1 MRLRDLA
8 NAVLSETCLIQD
20 TQKVS
25 QLTAEP
31 AFNPMTTIKEL
42 KQQAVSEFKKSEND
56 TGSSSVQIALLT
68 KRINHVTEHMRTN
81 KKDYASRRGLLTMV
95 SRRRGLL
102 DYVRRHDPQ
111 QYLDLLARL
120 GIRK

>member
-1 MRLRDLA
+1 MTSN
-8 NAVLSETCLIQD
+8 NALVEQTL
-20 TQKVS
+20 
-25 QLTAEP
+25 
-31 AFNPMTTIKEL
+31 
-42 KQQAVSEFKKSEND
+42 SEFKKSEND
-56 TGSSSVQIALLT
+56 TGSSAVQIASLT
-68 KRINHVTEHMRTN
+68 HRINHLTEHMRHN

>member
-1 MRLRDLA
+1 
-8 NAVLSETCLIQD
+8 
-20 TQKVS
+20 
-25 QLTAEP
+25 
-31 AFNPMTTIKEL
+31 MTTSKAL
-42 KQQAVSEFKKSEND
+42 NQQAISAFKKSDSD
-56 TGSSSVQIALLT
+56 TGSSAVQIAILT
-68 KRINHVTEHMRTN
+68 QRINHVTEHMRTN

>member
-1 MRLRDLA
+1 
-8 NAVLSETCLIQD
+8 
-20 TQKVS
+20 
-25 QLTAEP
+25 
-31 AFNPMTTIKEL
+31 MTSIKEL
-42 KQQAVSEFKKSEND
+42 REKAIAEFKKSESD
-56 TGSSSVQIALLT
+56 TGSSSVQIAVLT
-68 KRINHVTEHMRTN
+68 KRINHLTEHMRQN

>member
-1 MRLRDLA
+1 
-8 NAVLSETCLIQD
+8 
-20 TQKVS
+20 
-25 QLTAEP
+25 
-31 AFNPMTTIKEL
+31 MTTTTEL
-42 KQQAVSEFKKSEND
+42 TQQAITEFGTTGQD
-56 TGSSSVQIALLT
+56 TGSSAVQIAILT
-68 KRINHVTEHMRTN
+68 KRINHLTEHMRTN
-81 KKDYASRRGLLTMV
+81 RKDYASRRGLLTMV

>member
-8 NAVLSETCLIQD
+8 NAVLSDTCLIQD